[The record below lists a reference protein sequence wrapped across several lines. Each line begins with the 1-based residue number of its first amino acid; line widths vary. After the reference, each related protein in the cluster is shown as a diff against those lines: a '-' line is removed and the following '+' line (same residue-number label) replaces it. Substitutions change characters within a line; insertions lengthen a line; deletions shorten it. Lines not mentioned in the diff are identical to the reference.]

1 MPQATPQGN
10 QRIMTTDKVPSE
22 DHEQMML
29 VQWFRRTYP
38 EVRIFSVPN
47 GGHRHPAVAAKMKA
61 TGVVKGVPD
70 LFIPAWGLWVEMK
83 RTKGGSL
90 SAEQKDW
97 IAYLES
103 VGFCC
108 IVGKG
113 ADDAKRQI
121 SAFFN
126 KRKETL

>member
-1 MPQATPQGN
+1 MASTK
-10 QRIMTTDKVPSE
+10 TTASESVPSE

-29 VQWFRRTYP
+29 VQWFRRTYQG
-38 EVRIFSVPN
+38 VLIFSVPN

-61 TGVVKGVPD
+61 TGVIKGVPD
-70 LFIPAWGLWVEMK
+70 LFVPAWRLWVEMK

-90 SAEQKDW
+90 SPEQKD
-97 IAYLES
+97 IIKQLES
-103 VGFCC
+103 VGYWV

-121 SAFFN
+121 SAFFDQL
-126 KRKETL
+126 KDAT

>member
-1 MPQATPQGN
+1 
-10 QRIMTTDKVPSE
+10 MTTNTIPTE

-38 EVRIFSVPN
+38 GVLIFSVPN

-61 TGVVKGVPD
+61 TGVVSGIPD
-70 LFIPAWGLWVEMK
+70 LFIPAWRLWIEMK
-83 RTKGGSL
+83 RVKGGSL
-90 SAEQKDW
+90 SQEQKDW
-97 IAYLES
+97 RDYLQS
-103 VGFCC
+103 VGYCV

-121 SAFFN
+121 SAFFDQL
-126 KRKETL
+126 KDAT

>member
-1 MPQATPQGN
+1 MSVLD
-10 QRIMTTDKVPSE
+10 RIPSE

-70 LFIPAWGLWVEMK
+70 LFVPAWRLWIEMK

-90 SAEQKDW
+90 SPEQKDW
-97 IAYLES
+97 IKYLES
-103 VGFCC
+103 VGFSC

-113 ADDAKRQI
+113 AEDAKRQI
-121 SAFFN
+121 SAFSSTN
-126 KRKETL
+126 RENP

>member
-1 MPQATPQGN
+1 
-10 QRIMTTDKVPSE
+10 MTANSTPSE
-22 DHEQMML
+22 DHEQMTL

-70 LFIPAWGLWVEMK
+70 LFVPAWRLWIEMK
-83 RTKGGSL
+83 RAKGGSL
-90 SAEQKDW
+90 SPEQKDW
-97 IAYLES
+97 IAYLEG
-103 VGFCC
+103 VGYWV

-113 ADDAKRQI
+113 AENAKQQI
-121 SAFFN
+121 STFSSTHIGN
-126 KRKETL
+126 P

>member
-1 MPQATPQGN
+1 MI
-10 QRIMTTDKVPSE
+10 RIPTE
-22 DHEQMML
+22 DHEQMMV

-38 EVRIFSVPN
+38 AVRIFSVPN

-70 LFIPAWGLWVEMK
+70 LFVPAWRLWIEMK
-83 RTKGGSL
+83 RVKGGSL
-90 SAEQKDW
+90 SPEQKDW
-97 IAYLES
+97 IKYLES

-113 ADDAKRQI
+113 ADDAKQQI

-126 KRKETL
+126 KLNDTP

>member
-1 MPQATPQGN
+1 
-10 QRIMTTDKVPSE
+10 MTDEKIPSE

-29 VQWFRRTYP
+29 VQWFRLTYP

-70 LFIPAWGLWVEMK
+70 LFVPACRLWIEMK

-90 SAEQKDW
+90 SPEQKDW
-97 IAYLES
+97 REYLQS
-103 VGFCC
+103 VGYWV

-121 SAFFN
+121 SAFFDQL
-126 KRKETL
+126 KDAT

>member
-1 MPQATPQGN
+1 
-10 QRIMTTDKVPSE
+10 MTE

-29 VQWFRRTYP
+29 VQWFRRTFP
-38 EVRIFSVPN
+38 DVRIFSVPN

-70 LFIPAWGLWVEMK
+70 LFVPAWHLWIEMK

-90 SAEQKDW
+90 SQEQKDW
-97 IAYLES
+97 RDYLQS
-103 VGFCC
+103 VGYWV

-121 SAFFN
+121 SAFFDQL
-126 KRKETL
+126 KDAT